1 MTPATTNYDAGD
13 ITVLEGLEAVRRRPG
28 MYIGSTGPRGL
39 HHLVYEVVDN
49 SVNEALAGYCDRVEI
64 TLNPDGSC
72 TVSDNGRGIPVAPM
86 ADQGGRSALEVVMT
100 VLHAGGKFGGDGY
113 KVSGGLHGVG
123 ISVVNAL
130 SEWLVAEVRRDG
142 GVFVQRYAIGEPQGP
157 VERDGQASDTGTTV
171 TLPPGPGHLRG
182 AGLRLRDPRAAPA
195 RDRVPHEGPGGAAGQ
210 PARRGPR
217 GRVPL
222 RGRHPRLRQPPQRD
236 PRPAAPRRRLHRGR
250 RRRRAPWRS
259 PSSGPAAYSEAV
271 YTFANNINT
280 HEGGTHLTGFRTAL
294 TRTLN
299 DYARAKGLLKE
310 KDDNL
315 EGPDAREGLTA
326 IISLKLREP
335 QFEGQT
341 KTKLGN
347 SEIAGFVNAALTQG
361 LAEYLEEHPA
371 EARTICGKAI
381 NAAQA
386 RQAARKARDLARRK
400 GAMDSTNLPGKLADC
415 SDRDPENTEL
425 FLVEG
430 DSAGG
435 SAIMARQSSFQA
447 ILPLRGKIINVE
459 KARIDKV
466 LSNAEIQ
473 AMITAMGTGIDEDFE
488 LAKARYHKL
497 IIMTDADVDGAH
509 IRTLILTFLFR
520 HMRGLI
526 EEGFV
531 YIACPPLYKVKQG
544 NQEQY
549 IEKESELEDWLL
561 ERNLGDLGLEDA
573 AGDVQRPHQGALPAL
588 PARAQGARGVGRQPA
603 RHLRRG
609 DDRVPAGA
617 TASSRPSRPT
627 SRTWAA
633 RSTRRPTSGPTLTVE
648 GVNPDGQGLLA
659 RSVQTRTGEARTVR
673 IPLEIYRTRELAGL
687 RGARAR
693 LRELVGTPPFRIT
706 RGARSRTA
714 ATYEAL
720 RTAGARP
727 VPRGRAAEPLQG
739 PGRDEQRAAL
749 GDHDGPRA
757 AHPPAR
763 DHGGRGR
770 RRRAVREADG
780 RQGGA
785 AAGLHRGQRPQ
796 RPVPRC
802 LIRTSPSAGGSGW
815 LSTATAASSRA
826 SSSAR

>member
-1 MTPATTNYDAGD
+1 MINSADRSGRHQIQPAPGATPATTTNYDAGD

-28 MYIGSTGPRGL
+28 MYIGTTGPRGL
-39 HHLVYEVVDN
+39 HHLVYEVVNN
-49 SVNEALAGYCDRVEI
+49 SVNEALAGHCDRVEI

-130 SEWLVAEVRRDG
+130 SESLTAEVRRDG
-142 GVFVQRYAIGEPQGP
+142 GLYAQRFAVGEPQGP
-157 VERDGQASDTGTTV
+157 VERVGDAADTGTTV
-171 TLPPGPGHLRG
+171 TFLPDPDIFEEPDFDFETL
-182 AGLRLRDPRAAPA
+182 AQRLRETAFLTRGLLVRLVD
-195 RDRVPHEGPGGAAGQ
+195 
-210 PARRGPR
+210 RRGE
-217 GRVPL
+217 GRVVEYHYEGGIRDFVSHL
-222 RGRHPRLRQPPQRD
+222 NETRD
-236 PRPAAPRRRLHRGR
+236 PLHRDVVSIEIDGEEG
-250 RRRRAPWRS
+250 ALEVALQWT
-259 PSSGPAAYSEAV
+259 AAYSEAV

-315 EGPDAREGLTA
+315 EGPDTREGLTA
-326 IISLKLREP
+326 IVSLKLREP

-347 SEIAGFVNAALTQG
+347 SEIAGFVNGALTQG
-361 LAEYLEEHPA
+361 LGEYLEEHPA
-371 EARTICGKAI
+371 EARVICGKAI

-400 GAMDSTNLPGKLADC
+400 GAMDSTSLPGKLADC
-415 SDRDPENTEL
+415 SDRDPANTEL

-473 AMITAMGTGIDEDFE
+473 AMITAMGTGIDEDFD

-520 HMRGLI
+520 HMRPLI

-573 AGDVQRPHQGALPAL
+573 SGSANGLTRARYQRFQRALKEHEAWAGNLRATYGAGLMEFLQAHGLVEADPADIEDL
-588 PARAQGARGVGRQPA
+588 GKAVNAASDERAG
-603 RHLRRG
+603 
-609 DDRVPAGA
+609 
-617 TASSRPSRPT
+617 
-627 SRTWAA
+627 
-633 RSTRRPTSGPTLTVE
+633 LTVE
-648 GVNPDGQGLLA
+648 GVEADASGLTA
-659 RSVQTRTGEARTVR
+659 RSVQSRTGEARTVG

-693 LRELVGTPPFRIT
+693 LRELVGTPPFRVT
-706 RGARSRTA
+706 RGARSRSA
-714 ATYEAL
+714 ATYDAL
-720 RTAGARP
+720 RTAVLDLCREGVQLSRFKGLGEMNSEQLWETTMDP
-727 VPRGRAAEPLQG
+727 ERRVLQRVMMEDEAAVGELFAKLMGDKVEP
-739 PGRDEQRAAL
+739 
-749 GDHDGPRA
+749 
-757 AHPPAR
+757 
-763 DHGGRGR
+763 
-770 RRRAVREADG
+770 RRAFIEDNARSVRYLD
-780 RQGGA
+780 
-785 AAGLHRGQRPQ
+785 
-796 RPVPRC
+796 V
-802 LIRTSPSAGGSGW
+802 
-815 LSTATAASSRA
+815 
-826 SSSAR
+826 

>member
-1 MTPATTNYDAGD
+1 M
-13 ITVLEGLEAVRRRPG
+13 
-28 MYIGSTGPRGL
+28 
-39 HHLVYEVVDN
+39 
-49 SVNEALAGYCDRVEI
+49 
-64 TLNPDGSC
+64 
-72 TVSDNGRGIPVAPM
+72 
-86 ADQGGRSALEVVMT
+86 
-100 VLHAGGKFGGDGY
+100 
-113 KVSGGLHGVG
+113 
-123 ISVVNAL
+123 
-130 SEWLVAEVRRDG
+130 
-142 GVFVQRYAIGEPQGP
+142 
-157 VERDGQASDTGTTV
+157 
-171 TLPPGPGHLRG
+171 
-182 AGLRLRDPRAAPA
+182 
-195 RDRVPHEGPGGAAGQ
+195 
-210 PARRGPR
+210 
-217 GRVPL
+217 
-222 RGRHPRLRQPPQRD
+222 
-236 PRPAAPRRRLHRGR
+236 
-250 RRRRAPWRS
+250 
-259 PSSGPAAYSEAV
+259 
-271 YTFANNINT
+271 
-280 HEGGTHLTGFRTAL
+280 
-294 TRTLN
+294 
-299 DYARAKGLLKE
+299 
-310 KDDNL
+310 
-315 EGPDAREGLTA
+315 REGLTA

-361 LAEYLEEHPA
+361 LSEYLEEHPA

-573 AGDVQRPHQGALPAL
+573 AGDANGLTRARYQRFQRALKEHEAWAGNLRATFGAGTIEFLQGHGLVEAEPADVEDL
-588 PARAQGARGVGRQPA
+588 GRAVDAASDARAE
-603 RHLRRG
+603 
-609 DDRVPAGA
+609 
-617 TASSRPSRPT
+617 
-627 SRTWAA
+627 
-633 RSTRRPTSGPTLTVE
+633 LTVE
-648 GVNPDGQGLLA
+648 GVDPDGQGLLA

-687 RGARAR
+687 QGFPGPAAGAGRHAPLPHHARRPVADRGH
-693 LRELVGTPPFRIT
+693 LRRPADGR
-706 RGARSRTA
+706 
-714 ATYEAL
+714 
-720 RTAGARP
+720 ARP

-770 RRRAVREADG
+770 RGRAVREADG

-796 RPVPRC
+796 RPVPRV
-802 LIRTSPSAGGSGW
+802 
-815 LSTATAASSRA
+815 
-826 SSSAR
+826 